1 VKLIVRRPKLG
12 QSEWKG
18 TAARLSRRRRSGNAS
33 TADPA
38 GFDPEIIDDRIVA
51 AVINLTR

>member
-12 QSEWKG
+12 QYEWKG

-33 TADPA
+33 TADSA